1 MASAKPLPLPEG
13 QRSVTPHLLVRG
25 AARAIE
31 FYKEALG
38 AEELMRL
45 PAPNG
50 ALMHAELRFGDSK
63 IFLVDEFPEPRED
76 GVGSPQ
82 QLGATTVT
90 VHLFVDDVDAAIQRA
105 AAAGAKVTL
114 PPTDMFWGDRYGRIV
129 DPFGHSWS
137 LATHLKD
144 LTPEEILKNAAG
156 AFEG

>member
-1 MASAKPLPLPEG
+1 MTTAKPLPLPEG

-31 FYKEALG
+31 FYREALG
-38 AEELMRL
+38 AEEVMRL
-45 PAPNG
+45 PAPG
-50 ALMHAELRFGDSK
+50 GVLMHAELRFGDSK
-63 IFLVDEFPEPRED
+63 IFLVDEFPEPREE
-76 GVGSPQ
+76 GIGSPQ
-82 QLGATTVT
+82 QLGGTSVT

-114 PPTDMFWGDRYGRIV
+114 PPTDMFWGDRYARIL

-137 LATHLKD
+137 LATHLRD

-156 AFEG
+156 AF